1 MTQSA
6 KDLTIYPEWALE
18 GLAGGDLLSQVLAR
32 IRLTGD
38 GVYATTVAAAARLDL
53 AAQMGHVCAVNEG
66 VLEVT
71 GEGSAPFTLHPGD
84 LVLLPRGPRDLKL
97 TVGESPA
104 AVVVCRFWFD
114 PDVLQDMLF
123 ALPTLI
129 HIRQA
134 EASDWLANLIQFL
147 LHEADDVQPGSA
159 LMISRI
165 IDLVVIRTLRTWV
178 HRGHASRWLGGLAD
192 ARIARVLKLIHEQPA
207 QPLTIDALAAIA
219 GMSRSNFSERFAA
232 LVGQSPLRYRNECRL
247 ALARNMLAKGTL
259 RVGEVGIAVG
269 YESEAAFSRAY
280 KAFFGHTPR
289 DAKPATT
296 APP

>member
-6 KDLTIYPEWALE
+6 KDLTVYPEWALE

-53 AAQMGHVCAVNEG
+53 AAQMGHACAVNEG
-66 VLEVT
+66 VLKVT
-71 GEGSAPFTLHPGD
+71 GEGSAPFMLHPGD

-192 ARIARVLKLIHEQPA
+192 ARIARVLKLIHEQPE

-247 ALARNMLAKGTL
+247 ARARNLLAKGTL